1 MNHFFEKQNESS
13 MLLLLAGQRQIYSD
27 VKKLLMKCFV
37 VGVIIPSLLSFAFF
51 ILSFYPEHTIP
62 WMKTLLTI
70 YGVVFLVINHFMM
83 EHIGNCK
90 KKAARIQEEFDTR
103 LYDMEWNNIAA
114 GKKVPLSETTIYA
127 QRYLDAEGDS
137 SLRDWYLNAP
147 LSVPPMLMVLLCQSK
162 NMSWDANL
170 KSKTSFYLSVIFA
183 LNIIMFA
190 MVLIFANPSFLEFMA
205 FLAIVLPII
214 QFYYRY
220 VSDNK
225 KSVVRA
231 DELRN
236 CVESFLSQVEEN
248 KVCDEH
254 RAMVLSRSIQ
264 DQIFSYRAA
273 GNPVPDFVHKRNRI
287 KDEEKYDRIFNVYMH
302 KLKSIS

>member
-1 MNHFFEKQNESS
+1 

-27 VKKLLMKCFV
+27 VKNSLMKCFV
-37 VGVIIPSLLSFAFF
+37 GGVVIPSLLSFAFF
-51 ILSFYPEHTIP
+51 ILSFYPDYTVP
-62 WMKTLLTI
+62 WMKTSLTI

-90 KKAARIQEEFDTR
+90 KKAARIQEEYDIR
-103 LYDMEWNNIAA
+103 LYDMEWNDIAA
-114 GKKVPLSETTIYA
+114 GKKVPISETTVYA
-127 QRYLDAEGDS
+127 QRYLDTEGDG
-137 SLRDWYLNAP
+137 SLRDWYLNTP
-147 LSVPPMLMVLLCQSK
+147 LNVPQILMVLLCQSK

-170 KSKTSFYLSVIFA
+170 KNKTSFYLSVVFA
-183 LNIIMFA
+183 LNIIMLA
-190 MVLIFANPSFLEFMA
+190 AVLMFANPSFLEFMA

-225 KSVVRA
+225 KSVARA

-236 CVESFLSQVEEN
+236 CVENFLSQIEE
-248 KVCDEH
+248 KRTYDEQ
-254 RAMVLSRSIQ
+254 RAITLSRSIQ

-287 KDEEKYDRIFNVYMH
+287 KDEEKYDRIFNVYAD
-302 KLKSIS
+302 KLNSIS